1 MRAKHTPG
9 SAKIHPER
17 WSDFYSAAF
26 RESGDNTIRQ
36 LKASIAITACICR
49 LLEISQEP
57 SSEREQISIA
67 LDDLKILGSLCRKY
81 GGIG

>member
-1 MRAKHTPG
+1 MRAKHKPG

-17 WSDFYSAAF
+17 WSDLYSAAF

-36 LKASIAITACICR
+36 LKASVAITACIRR
-49 LLEISQEP
+49 LLEISQES

-67 LDDLKILGSLCRKY
+67 LEDLRILANLSRKY